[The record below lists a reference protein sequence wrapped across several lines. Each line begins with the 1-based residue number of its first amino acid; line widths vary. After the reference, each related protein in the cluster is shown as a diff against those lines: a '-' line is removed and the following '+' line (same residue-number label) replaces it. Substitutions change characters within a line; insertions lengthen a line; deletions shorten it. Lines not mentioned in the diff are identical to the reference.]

1 MKIKKITA
9 ILLATSLAFLGFAQ
23 EDFGDDFSFDD
34 FGTGDSSGSPV
45 EISGS
50 VSGDVRGYVTSED
63 DIDNAGDID
72 IDGGADATVDI
83 KYSGSNAD
91 AVVSLDLSSSTI
103 KDYPEDVVKEAYV
116 TGYFGN
122 LKLDVGKMNIVWGKG
137 DKIHVLDNFN
147 ADDYTDFIIPDYLD
161 RRIATPMIRASY
173 GFGYSNNVLS
183 NMKFEAVYTPFLPVD
198 RFSSS
203 GRWTPAQVTSLTSKV
218 TSAAESEIA
227 SSFTNYT
234 TASATVGTL
243 SSLYAQSAAAQ
254 SAYNTANTTLSQ
266 INQVWAATSQ
276 NETAYQAYM
285 KNLDSTYS
293 STYAQDYAKA
303 SDAVSATNYDY
314 QEAAG
319 AYAAALQ
326 SSGYSSVEDAEAA
339 LTIYGTKYMYAL
351 SQSSA
356 LTSDTSVL
364 YPDTNTLKY
373 GQAGARFTA
382 SLGPVDLG
390 LSYYY
395 GHYKQ
400 PSFNAQKFDT
410 FLEKYLAGE
419 TVTDDDKFLSYD
431 QKQTFGLEAATIL
444 WHFNLR
450 GEAAYNLTNDIA
462 GDDPW
467 VHNNSVQWLGGFD
480 IDLPFWNMNLNV
492 QEYGT
497 YVLNNDKISG
507 STWEKSDVDYN
518 VNGYSNNKLVA
529 NITTSFAN
537 DKVAPEVTVV
547 YGFENGDLA
556 VLPKLTVK
564 PVSDIS
570 LIASG
575 MYIWTRDDNS
585 EFAAWNKNN
594 FVQLGA
600 TVSFQSLFQK
610 SVTF

>member
-1 MKIKKITA
+1 MNAKKITV
-9 ILLATSLAFLGFAQ
+9 LLCGVSLAFALFAQ
-23 EDFGDDFSFDD
+23 EDFSDDFSFDD
-34 FGTGDSSGSPV
+34 FGTGDASSGSPV

-72 IDGGADATVDI
+72 INGGANATLDI

-91 AVVSLDLSSSTI
+91 SVVSLDLNSSTL
-103 KDYPEDVVKEAYV
+103 KDYPEDVIKEAYV

-122 LKLDVGKMNIVWGKG
+122 LKLDVGKMNVVWGKG

-161 RRIATPMIRASY
+161 RRIATPMVRASY

-198 RFSSS
+198 RFATS
-203 GRWTPAQVTSLTSKV
+203 GRWTPAQVTNLTNKV
-218 TSAAESEIA
+218 TDYATAKVA
-227 SSFTNYT
+227 TAFTNYT

-243 SSLYAQSAAAQ
+243 SSLYASAAAALQAKTTAEATLASMQQ
-254 SAYNTANTTLSQ
+254 SDAGYAQAAYA
-266 INQVWAATSQ
+266 VVAAT
-276 NETAYQAYM
+276 
-285 KNLDSTYS
+285 
-293 STYAQDYAKA
+293 
-303 SDAVSATNYDY
+303 YDY

-326 SSGYSSVEDAEAA
+326 TSGYSSVDEAKLA
-339 LTIYGTKYMYAL
+339 LATYGTEYMYAL
-351 SQSSA
+351 SQASS
-356 LTSDTSVL
+356 LSSDSSIL

-400 PSFNAQKFDT
+400 PSFNAEKFST
-410 FLEKYLAGE
+410 FLDKYLANE
-419 TVTDDDKFLSYD
+419 SVTDDDKFLSYD

-450 GEAAYNLTNDIA
+450 GEAAYNLTKDVE
-462 GDDPW
+462 GTDPW
-467 VHNNSVQWLGGFD
+467 VHNNSIQWLGGFD

-497 YVLNNDKISG
+497 YVLNNDKIIG
-507 STWEKSDVDYN
+507 STWETSDVDYN
-518 VNGYSNNKLVA
+518 INGYSNNKLVA

-600 TVSFQSLFQK
+600 SVSF
-610 SVTF
+610 

>member
-1 MKIKKITA
+1 MKTKKIVA
-9 ILLATSLAFLGFAQ
+9 LLMGISLALSGAFAQ

-34 FGTGDSSGSPV
+34 FGTGDASSGSSV

-72 IDGGADATVDI
+72 IDGGASANVEL

-91 AVVSLDLSSSTI
+91 AVVSLDLNSSTL
-103 KDYPEDVVKEAYV
+103 KDYPEDVIKEAYV

-122 LKLDVGKMNIVWGKG
+122 LKLDVGKMNVVWGKG

-161 RRIATPMIRASY
+161 RRLATPMVRASY

-183 NMKFEAVYTPFLPVD
+183 NMKLEAVYTPFLPVD
-198 RFSSS
+198 RFATS
-203 GRWTPAQVTSLTSKV
+203 GRWTPAQVSNLTNKV
-218 TSAAESEIA
+218 TDYATTKVVTA
-227 SSFTNYT
+227 FTNYT

-243 SSLYAQSAAAQ
+243 SSLYAQSAAALQ
-254 SAYNTANTTLSQ
+254 AKTVAEKTLASMQQTDAGYAQAAYA
-266 INQVWAATSQ
+266 VVAAT
-276 NETAYQAYM
+276 
-285 KNLDSTYS
+285 
-293 STYAQDYAKA
+293 
-303 SDAVSATNYDY
+303 YDY

-319 AYAAALQ
+319 AYAAAL
-326 SSGYSSVEDAEAA
+326 SASGYSSVEDAKAA
-339 LTIYGTKYMYAL
+339 LTTYGTEYMYAL
-351 SQSSA
+351 SQASA
-356 LTSDTSVL
+356 LSGDTSVL

-395 GHYKQ
+395 GNYKQ
-400 PSFNAQKFDT
+400 PSFNAEKFGT
-410 FLEKYLAGE
+410 FLNKYLANE
-419 TVTDDDKFLSYD
+419 TVTDDDKFLAYD

-450 GEAAYNLTNDIA
+450 GEAAYNLTKDVE
-462 GDDPW
+462 GTDPW
-467 VHNNSVQWLGGFD
+467 IHNNSIQWLGGFD

-497 YVLNNDKISG
+497 YILNNDKITG
-507 STWEKSDVDYN
+507 STWETSDVDYN

-600 TVSFQSLFQK
+600 SVSF
-610 SVTF
+610 

>member
-1 MKIKKITA
+1 MNAKKITV
-9 ILLATSLAFLGFAQ
+9 LLCGVSLAFALFAQ
-23 EDFGDDFSFDD
+23 EDFSDDFSFDD
-34 FGTGDSSGSPV
+34 FGTGDASSGSPV

-72 IDGGADATVDI
+72 INGGANATLDI

-91 AVVSLDLSSSTI
+91 AVVSLDLNSSTL
-103 KDYPEDVVKEAYV
+103 KDYPEDVIKEAYV

-122 LKLDVGKMNIVWGKG
+122 LKLDVGKMNVVWGKG

-161 RRIATPMIRASY
+161 RRIATPMVRASY

-198 RFSSS
+198 RFATS
-203 GRWTPAQVTSLTSKV
+203 GRWTPAQVTNLTNKV
-218 TSAAESEIA
+218 TDYATAKVA
-227 SSFTNYT
+227 TAFTNYT

-243 SSLYAQSAAAQ
+243 SSLYASAAAALQAKTTAEATLASMQQ
-254 SAYNTANTTLSQ
+254 SDAGYAQAAYA
-266 INQVWAATSQ
+266 VVAAT
-276 NETAYQAYM
+276 
-285 KNLDSTYS
+285 
-293 STYAQDYAKA
+293 
-303 SDAVSATNYDY
+303 YDY

-326 SSGYSSVEDAEAA
+326 TSGYSSVDEAKLA
-339 LTIYGTKYMYAL
+339 LATYGTEYMYAL
-351 SQSSA
+351 SQASS
-356 LTSDTSVL
+356 LSSDSSIL

-400 PSFNAQKFDT
+400 PSFNAEKFST
-410 FLEKYLAGE
+410 FLDKYLANE
-419 TVTDDDKFLSYD
+419 SVTDDDKFLSYD

-450 GEAAYNLTNDIA
+450 GEAAYNLTKDVE
-462 GDDPW
+462 GTDPW
-467 VHNNSVQWLGGFD
+467 VHNNSIQWLGGFD

-497 YVLNNDKISG
+497 YVLNNDKIIG
-507 STWEKSDVDYN
+507 STWETSDVDYN
-518 VNGYSNNKLVA
+518 INGYSNNKLVA

-600 TVSFQSLFQK
+600 SVSF
-610 SVTF
+610 

>member
-1 MKIKKITA
+1 M
-9 ILLATSLAFLGFAQ
+9 
-23 EDFGDDFSFDD
+23 
-34 FGTGDSSGSPV
+34 
-45 EISGS
+45 
-50 VSGDVRGYVTSED
+50 
-63 DIDNAGDID
+63 
-72 IDGGADATVDI
+72 
-83 KYSGSNAD
+83 
-91 AVVSLDLSSSTI
+91 
-103 KDYPEDVVKEAYV
+103 
-116 TGYFGN
+116 
-122 LKLDVGKMNIVWGKG
+122 
-137 DKIHVLDNFN
+137 
-147 ADDYTDFIIPDYLD
+147 
-161 RRIATPMIRASY
+161 
-173 GFGYSNNVLS
+173 
-183 NMKFEAVYTPFLPVD
+183 
-198 RFSSS
+198 
-203 GRWTPAQVTSLTSKV
+203 
-218 TSAAESEIA
+218 
-227 SSFTNYT
+227 
-234 TASATVGTL
+234 
-243 SSLYAQSAAAQ
+243 
-254 SAYNTANTTLSQ
+254 
-266 INQVWAATSQ
+266 
-276 NETAYQAYM
+276 
-285 KNLDSTYS
+285 
-293 STYAQDYAKA
+293 
-303 SDAVSATNYDY
+303 
-314 QEAAG
+314 
-319 AYAAALQ
+319 Q
-326 SSGYSSVEDAEAA
+326 SSGYSNVDEAELA
-339 LTIYGTKYMYAL
+339 LKTYGTEYLYAL

-356 LTSDTSVL
+356 LSSDTSVL

-400 PSFNAQKFDT
+400 PSFNAEKFST
-410 FLEKYLAGE
+410 FLDKYLANE
-419 TVTDDDKFLSYD
+419 SVTDDDKFLSYD
-431 QKQTFGLEAATIL
+431 QKQTFGLEMATIL

-497 YVLNNDKISG
+497 YVLNNDKITG
-507 STWEKSDVDYN
+507 STWETSDVDYN

-600 TVSFQSLFQK
+600 TVSF
-610 SVTF
+610 

>member
-1 MKIKKITA
+1 MEIKKITA
-9 ILLATSLAFLGFAQ
+9 VLLGTSLAFAGFAQ
-23 EDFGDDFSFDD
+23 ENFGDDFSFDE
-34 FGTGDSSGSPV
+34 FGTGDASSGSSV

-50 VSGDVRGYVTSED
+50 VTGDVRGYITNED
-63 DIDNAGDID
+63 DIDNADDID
-72 IDGGADATVDI
+72 IDGGGNATLGI
-83 KYSGSNAD
+83 KYSSSNAD
-91 AVVSLDLSSSTI
+91 AVVSLNLNSATL

-122 LKLDVGKMNIVWGKG
+122 LKLDVGKMNVVWGKG

-147 ADDYTDFIIPDYLD
+147 ADDYTDFIIPDYLE
-161 RRIATPMIRASY
+161 RRIATPMFRASY

-183 NMKFEAVYTPFLPVD
+183 NMKFEAIYTPFLPVD
-198 RFSSS
+198 RFATS
-203 GRWTPAQVTSLTSKV
+203 GRWTPAQITNLTNKV
-218 TSAAESEIA
+218 TDYATAKIA

-234 TASATVGTL
+234 TASAIVGTL
-243 SSLYAQSAAAQ
+243 GSLYAQSAAAQ
-254 SAYNTANTTLSQ
+254 SAYDTANTTLSN
-266 INQVWAATSQ
+266 INQIWTLTSQ
-276 NETAYQAYM
+276 NETAYQNYM
-285 KNLDSTYS
+285 KSLNPTYN

-303 SDAVSATNYDY
+303 SDAVSATSYDY

-319 AYAAALQ
+319 AYAAVLQ
-326 SSGYSSVEDAEAA
+326 SSGYLSVEDAERA
-339 LTIYGTKYMYAL
+339 LATYGTEYMYAL
-351 SQSSA
+351 SQASS
-356 LTSDTSVL
+356 LSSDSLIL
-364 YPDTNTLKY
+364 YPNTNTLKY
-373 GQAGARFTA
+373 GQAGARFTV

-400 PSFNAQKFDT
+400 PSFNAEKFST
-410 FLEKYLAGE
+410 FLDKYLANE

-450 GEAAYNLTNDIA
+450 GEAAYNLTKDVE
-462 GDDPW
+462 GTDPW
-467 VHNNSVQWLGGFD
+467 GHNNSIQWLGGFD
-480 IDLPFWNMNLNV
+480 IDLPFWNMNLNI

-497 YVLNNDKISG
+497 YILNNDKITG
-507 STWEKSDVDYN
+507 STWETSDVDYN

-537 DKVAPEVTVV
+537 DKVVPEVTVV

-585 EFAAWNKNN
+585 EFSAWSKNN

-600 TVSFQSLFQK
+600 SVSF
-610 SVTF
+610 

>member
-1 MKIKKITA
+1 MNAKKITV
-9 ILLATSLAFLGFAQ
+9 LLCGVSLAFALFAQ
-23 EDFGDDFSFDD
+23 EDFSDDFSFDD
-34 FGTGDSSGSPV
+34 FGTGDASSGSPV

-72 IDGGADATVDI
+72 INGGANATLDI

-91 AVVSLDLSSSTI
+91 AVVSLDLNSSTL
-103 KDYPEDVVKEAYV
+103 KDYPEDVIKEAYV

-122 LKLDVGKMNIVWGKG
+122 LKLDVGKMNVVWGKG

-161 RRIATPMIRASY
+161 RRIATPMVRASY

-198 RFSSS
+198 RFATS
-203 GRWTPAQVTSLTSKV
+203 GRWTPAQVTNLTNKV
-218 TSAAESEIA
+218 TDYATAKVASA
-227 SSFTNYT
+227 FTNYT

-243 SSLYAQSAAAQ
+243 SSLYASAAAALQAKTTAEATLASMQQ
-254 SAYNTANTTLSQ
+254 SDAGYAQAAYA
-266 INQVWAATSQ
+266 VVAAT
-276 NETAYQAYM
+276 
-285 KNLDSTYS
+285 
-293 STYAQDYAKA
+293 
-303 SDAVSATNYDY
+303 YDY

-326 SSGYSSVEDAEAA
+326 SSGYSSVEDAEKA
-339 LTIYGTKYMYAL
+339 LTTYGTEYMYAL
-351 SQSSA
+351 SQASS
-356 LTSDTSVL
+356 LSSDSSIL

-400 PSFNAQKFDT
+400 PSFNAEKFST
-410 FLEKYLAGE
+410 FLGKYLANE
-419 TVTDDDKFLSYD
+419 SVTDDDKFLSYD

-450 GEAAYNLTNDIA
+450 GEAAYNLTKDVE
-462 GDDPW
+462 GTDPW
-467 VHNNSVQWLGGFD
+467 VHNNSIQWLGGFD

-497 YVLNNDKISG
+497 YVLNNDKITG
-507 STWEKSDVDYN
+507 STWKTSDVDYN

-600 TVSFQSLFQK
+600 SVSF
-610 SVTF
+610 

>member
-1 MKIKKITA
+1 MNAKKITA
-9 ILLATSLAFLGFAQ
+9 LLCGVSLAFALFAQ

-34 FGTGDSSGSPV
+34 FGTGDASSGSPV

-72 IDGGADATVDI
+72 IDGGANATLDI
-83 KYSGSNAD
+83 KYSGSNGD
-91 AVVSLDLSSSTI
+91 AIVSLDLNSSTL

-122 LKLDVGKMNIVWGKG
+122 LKLDVGKMNVVWGKG

-161 RRIATPMIRASY
+161 RRIATPMVRASY

-198 RFSSS
+198 RFATS
-203 GRWTPAQVTSLTSKV
+203 GRWTPAQVTNLTNKV
-218 TSAAESEIA
+218 TDYATAKVASA
-227 SSFTNYT
+227 FTNYT

-254 SAYNTANTTLSQ
+254 SAYNTASTTLSQ

-276 NETAYQAYM
+276 NETAYENYM
-285 KNLDSTYS
+285 KTLDSTYS
-293 STYAQDYAKA
+293 SSYAADYAKA
-303 SDAVSATNYDY
+303 SDAVSATTYDY

-326 SSGYSSVEDAEAA
+326 SSGYSSVEDAEKA
-339 LTIYGTKYMYAL
+339 LTTYGTEYMYAL
-351 SQSSA
+351 SQASS
-356 LTSDTSVL
+356 LSSDSSIL

-400 PSFNAQKFDT
+400 PSFNAEKFST
-410 FLEKYLAGE
+410 FLGKYLANE
-419 TVTDDDKFLSYD
+419 SVTDDDKFLAYD

-450 GEAAYNLTNDIA
+450 GEAAYNLTNDIS

-497 YVLNNDKISG
+497 YVLNNDKITG
-507 STWEKSDVDYN
+507 STWETSDVDYN

-556 VLPKLTVK
+556 LLPKLTVK

-600 TVSFQSLFQK
+600 TVSF
-610 SVTF
+610 

>member
-9 ILLATSLAFLGFAQ
+9 ILFGISLAFLGFAQ
-23 EDFGDDFSFDD
+23 EDFADDFSFDD
-34 FGTGDSSGSPV
+34 FGTGDSSGSAV
-45 EISGS
+45 EISGN
-50 VSGDVRGYVTSED
+50 VSGDVRAYVTSED
-63 DIDNAGDID
+63 DIDNADDID
-72 IDGGADATVDI
+72 IDGGANATLDI
-83 KYSGSNAD
+83 KYSGNYAD
-91 AVVSLDLSSSTI
+91 ALVSLDLSSSTL

-122 LKLDVGKMNIVWGKG
+122 LKLDFGKMNIVWGKG

-161 RRIATPMIRASY
+161 RRIATPMLRASY
-173 GFGYSNNVLS
+173 GFGYSNNLLS

-198 RFSSS
+198 RFATSS
-203 GRWTPAQVTSLTSKV
+203 RWTPAQVTNLTKKV
-218 TSAAESEIA
+218 TNYATTKLATA
-227 SSFTNYT
+227 YTNYT

-276 NETAYQAYM
+276 NETAYQTYM
-285 KNLDSTYS
+285 KSQNSSYS

-303 SDAVSATNYDY
+303 SDAVSATSYDY
-314 QEAAG
+314 QEASG

-326 SSGYSSVEDAEAA
+326 SSGYSNVDEAELA
-339 LTIYGTKYMYAL
+339 LKTYGTEYLYAL

-356 LTSDTSVL
+356 LSSDTSVL

-400 PSFNAQKFDT
+400 PSFNAEKFST
-410 FLEKYLAGE
+410 FLDKYLANE
-419 TVTDDDKFLSYD
+419 SVTDDDKFLSYD
-431 QKQTFGLEAATIL
+431 QKQTFGLEMATIL

-497 YVLNNDKISG
+497 YVLNNDKITG
-507 STWEKSDVDYN
+507 STWETSDVDYN

-537 DKVAPEVTVV
+537 DKVAPELTVV

-600 TVSFQSLFQK
+600 TVSF
-610 SVTF
+610 

>member
-1 MKIKKITA
+1 MNAKKITA
-9 ILLATSLAFLGFAQ
+9 LLCGVSLAFALFAQ

-34 FGTGDSSGSPV
+34 FGTGDASSGSPV

-72 IDGGADATVDI
+72 IDGGANASLDI

-91 AVVSLDLSSSTI
+91 AVVSLDLSSSTL

-122 LKLDVGKMNIVWGKG
+122 LKLDVGKMNVVWGKG

-147 ADDYTDFIIPDYLD
+147 ADDYTDFIIPDYLY
-161 RRIATPMIRASY
+161 RRIATPMVRASY

-198 RFSSS
+198 RFAAS
-203 GRWTPAQVTSLTSKV
+203 GRWTPAQVTNLTNKV
-218 TSAAESEIA
+218 TDYATAKLASA
-227 SSFTNYT
+227 FTNYT

-254 SAYNTANTTLSQ
+254 SAYNTASTTLSQ
-266 INQVWAATSQ
+266 INQVWAATG
-276 NETAYQAYM
+276 NETAYENYM
-285 KNLDSTYS
+285 KSLDSTYNS
-293 STYAQDYAKA
+293 SYAADLAKIA
-303 SDAVSATNYDY
+303 AVEYDY
-314 QEAAG
+314 KEAAG

-326 SSGYSSVEDAEAA
+326 SSGYASVDEAKLA
-339 LTIYGTKYMYAL
+339 LATYGTEYMYAL
-351 SQSSA
+351 SQASS
-356 LTSDTSVL
+356 LSSDSSIL

-400 PSFNAQKFDT
+400 PSFNAEKFST
-410 FLEKYLAGE
+410 FLDKYLANE
-419 TVTDDDKFLSYD
+419 SVTDDDKFLSYD

-450 GEAAYNLTNDIA
+450 GEAAYNLTNDIS

-497 YVLNNDKISG
+497 YVLNNDKITG
-507 STWEKSDVDYN
+507 STWETSDVDYN

-600 TVSFQSLFQK
+600 TVSF
-610 SVTF
+610 

>member
-1 MKIKKITA
+1 MEIKKITA
-9 ILLATSLAFLGFAQ
+9 VLLGTSLAFAGFAQ
-23 EDFGDDFSFDD
+23 ENFGDDFSFDE
-34 FGTGDSSGSPV
+34 FGTGDASSGSPV

-50 VSGDVRGYVTSED
+50 VTGDVRGYITNED
-63 DIDNAGDID
+63 DIDNADDID
-72 IDGGADATVDI
+72 IDGGGNATLGI
-83 KYSGSNAD
+83 KYSSSNAD
-91 AVVSLDLSSSTI
+91 AVVSLNLNSATL

-122 LKLDVGKMNIVWGKG
+122 LKLDVGKMNVVWGKG

-147 ADDYTDFIIPDYLD
+147 ADDYTDFIIPDYLE
-161 RRIATPMIRASY
+161 RRIATPMFRASY

-183 NMKFEAVYTPFLPVD
+183 NMKFEAIYTPFLPVD
-198 RFSSS
+198 RFATS
-203 GRWTPAQVTSLTSKV
+203 GRWTPAQITNLTNKV
-218 TSAAESEIA
+218 TDYATAKIA

-234 TASATVGTL
+234 TASAIVGTL
-243 SSLYAQSAAAQ
+243 GSLYAQSAAAQ
-254 SAYNTANTTLSQ
+254 SAYDTANTTLSN
-266 INQVWAATSQ
+266 INQIWTLTSQ
-276 NETAYQAYM
+276 NETAYQNYM
-285 KNLDSTYS
+285 KSLNPTYNSTYV
-293 STYAQDYAKA
+293 QDYAKA
-303 SDAVSATNYDY
+303 SDSVSATSYDY

-319 AYAAALQ
+319 AYAAVLQ
-326 SSGYSSVEDAEAA
+326 SSGYLSVEDAERA
-339 LTIYGTKYMYAL
+339 LATYGTEYMYAL
-351 SQSSA
+351 SQASS
-356 LTSDTSVL
+356 LSSDSLIL
-364 YPDTNTLKY
+364 YPNTNTLKY
-373 GQAGARFTA
+373 GQAGARFTV

-400 PSFNAQKFDT
+400 PSFNAEKFST
-410 FLEKYLAGE
+410 FLDKYLANE

-450 GEAAYNLTNDIA
+450 GEAAYNLTKDVE
-462 GDDPW
+462 GTDPW
-467 VHNNSVQWLGGFD
+467 GHNNSIQWLGGFD
-480 IDLPFWNMNLNV
+480 IDLPFWNMNLNI

-497 YVLNNDKISG
+497 YILNNDKIIG
-507 STWEKSDVDYN
+507 STWETSDVDYN

-537 DKVAPEVTVV
+537 DKVVPEVTVV

-585 EFAAWNKNN
+585 EFSAWSKNN

-600 TVSFQSLFQK
+600 SVSF
-610 SVTF
+610 

>member
-1 MKIKKITA
+1 MNAKKITV
-9 ILLATSLAFLGFAQ
+9 LLCGVSLAFALFAQ
-23 EDFGDDFSFDD
+23 EDFSDDFSFDD
-34 FGTGDSSGSPV
+34 FGTGDASSGSPV

-72 IDGGADATVDI
+72 INGGANATLDI

-91 AVVSLDLSSSTI
+91 AVVSLDLNSSTL
-103 KDYPEDVVKEAYV
+103 KDYPEDVIKEAYV

-122 LKLDVGKMNIVWGKG
+122 LKLDVGKMNVVWGKG

-161 RRIATPMIRASY
+161 RRIATPMVRASY

-198 RFSSS
+198 RFATS
-203 GRWTPAQVTSLTSKV
+203 GRWTPAQVTNLTNKV
-218 TSAAESEIA
+218 TDYATAKVASA
-227 SSFTNYT
+227 FTNYT

-243 SSLYAQSAAAQ
+243 SSLYASAAAALQAKTTAEATLASMQQ
-254 SAYNTANTTLSQ
+254 SDAGYAQAAYA
-266 INQVWAATSQ
+266 VVAAT
-276 NETAYQAYM
+276 
-285 KNLDSTYS
+285 
-293 STYAQDYAKA
+293 
-303 SDAVSATNYDY
+303 YDY

-326 SSGYSSVEDAEAA
+326 SSGYSSVEDAEKA
-339 LTIYGTKYMYAL
+339 LTTYGTEYMYAL
-351 SQSSA
+351 SQASS
-356 LTSDTSVL
+356 LSSDSSIL

-400 PSFNAQKFDT
+400 PSFNAEKFST
-410 FLEKYLAGE
+410 FLGKYLANE
-419 TVTDDDKFLSYD
+419 SVTDDDKFLSYD

-450 GEAAYNLTNDIA
+450 GEAAYNLTKDVE
-462 GDDPW
+462 GTDPW
-467 VHNNSVQWLGGFD
+467 VHNNSIQWLGGFD

-497 YVLNNDKISG
+497 YVLNNDKIIG
-507 STWEKSDVDYN
+507 STWETSDVDYN
-518 VNGYSNNKLVA
+518 INGYSNNKLVA

-600 TVSFQSLFQK
+600 SVSF
-610 SVTF
+610 